1 MGKLNNKIIIVT
13 GAGGG
18 IGLGICSAFAKE
30 GANLVIT
37 DIAESSLKKS
47 KDILENNFSSEILP
61 IVADGSKEDSVKEVI
76 EKTIEKFGKI
86 DVLVN
91 NAQASKAGMLI
102 EDLSKEDFDLAINTG
117 LYATF
122 FYMKYSLQYLKKSKG
137 SIINFA
143 SAVGFFGNVGQ
154 SSYAASKEAIR
165 ALSRVA
171 AREWG
176 QYNINV
182 NVVCPLAFT
191 PRLKQWSEEYPDLFN
206 DTIKDIP
213 LGRYGDPENDI
224 GKVCTF
230 LASDDAKYISGETI
244 SVQGG
249 SGLRP

>member
-1 MGKLNNKIIIVT
+1 MEKFNNKVVIIT

-18 IGLGICSAFAKE
+18 IGLGISTAFAKE

-37 DIAESSLKKS
+37 DISESSLEKTKG
-47 KDILENNFSSEILP
+47 ILEKEFSIKILTV
-61 IVADGSKEDSVKEVI
+61 VADGSKEDSVKEVI
-76 EKTIEKFGKI
+76 SKTIETFGRI
-86 DVLVN
+86 DVLIN
-91 NAQASKAGMLI
+91 NAQASKAGVLL
-102 EDLSKEDFDLAINTG
+102 EDISKEDFDLAINTG

-122 FYMKYSLQYLKKSKG
+122 FYMKYCLQYLKESKG

-154 SSYAASKEAIR
+154 SSYATTKEGIR

-176 QYNINV
+176 QYNINI
-182 NVVCPLAFT
+182 NIVCPLAFT

-206 DTIKDIP
+206 ETIKDIP

-224 GKVCTF
+224 GRVCVF